1 MDYNVYSML
10 KKWERYYAYTLRLLE
25 ETSRRIDPG
34 KNWQELIRENR
45 KRHPDAAR
53 LLPEW
58 ENEIGRARRHVLT
71 KNLATIPPD
80 EKVLV
85 MPMPPSQRGQ
95 SPFGVMDTPM
105 PFSAGRI
112 GRLFITP
119 VEAGLPEAI
128 REKLL
133 SGHDYTFIATIAP
146 HETYP
151 GHHLHALRIQEN
163 PRPMRKLY
171 NSTLF
176 TEGWGLYAEEL
187 MYETGFFRDGDRTRL
202 TQLLSRLWRA
212 ARVILD
218 VKLQTN
224 RISYEEAR
232 RFLEE
237 KILFEPERSAGE
249 VNMYVAAPTY
259 FITYINGYFDIMKLR
274 DEYRRKKGG
283 AFSLLEFHE
292 AVLKTGALPPSLLK
306 EILTAAD

>member
-1 MDYNVYSML
+1 ML
-10 KKWERYYAYTLRLLE
+10 KKGERYYAETLKLLE
-25 ETSRRIDPG
+25 GTAARIDPG
-34 KNWQELIRENR
+34 RSWQELIRENR
-45 KRHPDAAR
+45 RRHPAAND
-53 LLPEW
+53 LLPAW
-58 ENEIGRARRHVLT
+58 EREILRARQHVIDR
-71 KNLATIPPD
+71 KLAAIPDD
-80 EKVLV
+80 EKVVVLET
-85 MPMPPSQRGQ
+85 PAEQRDM
-95 SPFGVMDTPM
+95 SPFGVMDTPQ
-105 PFSAGRI
+105 PFADNRT
-112 GRLFITP
+112 GRLFINP
-119 VEAGLPEAI
+119 VEAGLAEAVK
-128 REKLL
+128 EKLL
-133 SGHDYTFIATIAP
+133 SGHDYTFITTIAP

-187 MYETGFFRDGDRTRL
+187 MYETGFFKDAERTRL

-218 VKLQTN
+218 VELQTG